1 MEKMTELEA
10 LLSAVAYNNE
20 LMRTHNKLI
29 AMLYRESSNYY
40 IVLDSHF
47 NELSTD
53 TQIFVLLHEAGHFLS
68 NPYFTEDLNLK
79 EENDADKFALSVLGP
94 QAVLDAMNEL
104 YQYIAPLSIV
114 GASEI
119 GVRMEMLGFDIS
131 GMWMQTSVGKLTGD
145 QFKLVF
151 SNPEAITFR

>member
-104 YQYIAPLSIV
+104 YQYIAPLSII
-114 GASEI
+114 GAAEI
-119 GVRMEMLGFDIS
+119 GVRMKMLGFDIS
-131 GMWMQTSVGKLTGD
+131 CMWMQTPVGKLTGD
-145 QFKLVF
+145 QFELVF
-151 SNPEAITFR
+151 SKPEAIVFK